1 MDDCHLALVLI
12 INIHFLCFLIALDFL
27 SHVCCA
33 SISVDYYCFVILQHC
48 VATLGENSI
57 LLWKGLYHSC
67 FVTNSLQCDSL
78 LYLKT

>member
-48 VATLGENSI
+48 VASGKIRSCYGKVCITHV
-57 LLWKGLYHSC
+57 LLLTVYNVAVY
-67 FVTNSLQCDSL
+67 FT
-78 LYLKT
+78 